1 MEIITIKKRERERE
15 RKRGMLF
22 GSILRVLGD
31 TCGFDRRGQ
40 QVTPRRPNKKR
51 IIYKSPQKEPSVY
64 IYICECEVP
73 RWKPTS
79 FFPELEYIYI
89 YIQIGSHQ
97 HRAPR
102 FHQTLLCV
110 SIDVCL
116 LLLKLKEDQKE
127 KRENSGVKE
136 PRKEGALCAFV

>member
-1 MEIITIKKRERERE
+1 MEIITIKKERERD
-15 RKRGMLF
+15 RQRGMLF

-51 IIYKSPQKEPSVY
+51 LIYTSPQKDPSVY

-89 YIQIGSHQ
+89 YTNRIALASS
-97 HRAPR
+97 P
-102 FHQTLLCV
+102 TLPSDTFVCV
-110 SIDVCL
+110 YRRLPSPPEIERRP
-116 LLLKLKEDQKE
+116 KG